1 MSDPNQPYGAV
12 PPPSYPPPPPGPPPA
27 FPPPGFP
34 PGGPPSGPPGFP
46 PPGGPS
52 GRGKGLLIAL
62 GILGALALVGV
73 VVGLVLLLTGDDDGD
88 DDADGRDT
96 TSESTSPSDDTGTDE
111 PTDEPTEP
119 TDATDSTDA
128 TDASTTDAPSPQG
141 SSTADAVADDP
152 EAVVEAFMNSVFSG
166 DCATAEDL
174 VTEAYLEKEGS
185 CDPDDIPTGFEDQV
199 DYAVGKAT
207 ITGSTAKVP
216 VQIIF
221 GGDKESS
228 TVSLVQ
234 EDGHWRI
241 SQAG

>member
-52 GRGKGLLIAL
+52 GRGRGLLIAL

-111 PTDEPTEP
+111 PTDP